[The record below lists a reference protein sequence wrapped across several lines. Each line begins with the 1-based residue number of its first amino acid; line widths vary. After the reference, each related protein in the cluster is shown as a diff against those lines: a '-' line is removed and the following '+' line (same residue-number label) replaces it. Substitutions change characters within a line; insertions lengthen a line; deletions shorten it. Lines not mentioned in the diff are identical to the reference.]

1 MMWLC
6 GVQCQLRAKPYVE
19 PDGANLTVMVVFV
32 TIHKERG
39 AWWLPMADDCTEKF
53 RDGNSQSRGSKASA
67 QSQVTELGTFYDDS
81 SLWEP

>member
-32 TIHKERG
+32 TIHKERVG
-39 AWWLPMADDCTEKF
+39 HGGYLWPMTVPKNLEMEIHSLGGLKHQLKA
-53 RDGNSQSRGSKASA
+53 RSQN
-67 QSQVTELGTFYDDS
+67 
-81 SLWEP
+81 